1 VVARPHVEIRDA
13 VITYG
18 GGRDVTGVHTIGPLR
33 LDVDAGAVMTLVGPS
48 GCGKTSLLNALA
60 GLVPLAS
67 GEILIHGRPVTGP
80 GIDRAVVFQDY
91 ALLPWRTVRD
101 NVSFGLDLA
110 VRRRTAGDIRQR
122 VAAALDLVGLAE
134 FADRYPYQLSGGMK
148 QRVGIARALVVEPE
162 ILLMDEP
169 FAAVDALTREVMQD
183 ELLRILQARRMTVV
197 FVTHSIDEALVLGD
211 AIAVMSTRPARIR
224 EILPVPF
231 KRPRDPHAIRTTPE
245 YHALRERI
253 WQGLR
258 DERDLRARP

>member
-1 VVARPHVEIRDA
+1 VVVRPHVEIRDA
-13 VITYG
+13 VITYVT
-18 GGRDVTGVHTIGPLR
+18 GRDGSGLQTIGPLC
-33 LDVDAGAVMTLVGPS
+33 LDIDAGAVMTLVGPS

-67 GEILIHGRPVTGP
+67 GEMLIHGRPVTGP
-80 GIDRAVVFQDY
+80 GTDRAVVFQDY
-91 ALLPWRTVRD
+91 ALLPWRTVWD

-110 VRRRTAGDIRQR
+110 VRRTSAGDIRRR

-134 FADRYPYQLSGGMK
+134 FARRYPHQLSGGMK

-183 ELLRILQARRMTVV
+183 ELLRILQARQMTVV

-224 EILPVPF
+224 EVLPVGF
-231 KRPRDPHAIRTTPE
+231 ERPRDPHAIRATPE

-258 DERDLRARP
+258 DERDLGARP